1 SSEQTLVKGSA
12 AAFAKAVSE
21 RHGSLHRTFAEQLR
35 EAGSNGFLSMLAGEQ
50 NGGGGLTIVELCL
63 LAEQLGEQLALF
75 PFVHAIAGVMG
86 LSESDGLQATFRLAS
101 EGSCAVIPAFQEGPL
116 GESQPLHAEIA
127 GSTLKLSGR
136 RVAVPTAAPVTGFI
150 VDLATGGDIAL
161 AYVPREAKGLEV
173 AVGAACDGTEFATLT
188 FRSAEVSAEGIIS
201 RGTAAEKLKT
211 EIEFAL
217 RMGLAAELLG
227 VAATAHAI
235 SLDYLRSR
243 RQFNRLIGSFQALQ
257 FAAVDCYVVIEATR
271 SLIYKVAT
279 SDGDPDERGA
289 LASGV
294 KAKADAT
301 ALVVT
306 TTGVQLHGALGFTN
320 EHDIGLLLKRAI
332 ALRAT
337 MGPPAANIA
346 RYFER
351 KDRGLD
357 AELPKLS
364 NVAPEDETF
373 RQEVRAWLEA
383 NLPEDMRNLPV
394 RPPFEQAMWWHRQLH
409 ARGWIA
415 PGWPKKYGG
424 MEASQSQR
432 VILSEEFGR
441 VGAPEFS
448 TQGINH
454 LGPILIA
461 FGTAEQKAQHL
472 PPILTGEKVWCQG
485 YSEPNAGSDLAS
497 LRTTAVRDG
506 DHFVVNG
513 QKIWTT
519 WAHYADWM
527 FALVRT
533 DPSAASKQGGITFLL
548 LDMKSP
554 GITRRPIVTI
564 AGEDEF
570 AEVFFDNVRVPV
582 SNVVGAVNEGWRIA
596 NALLAH
602 ERLTGASPQRCVSAL
617 QRLKV
622 AAGSRGGDRSF
633 RNSIALVELDVL
645 ALVASFQ
652 HAVDLERS
660 GRSFGPEI
668 SYMKIASAELIQ
680 HIAELQMELAG
691 SNSALADFS
700 AGNHP
705 ATTFLQSRRLTILG
719 GTAQVQRSIL
729 AKRVLNLPS

>member
-1 SSEQTLVKGSA
+1 MLV
-12 AAFAKAVSE
+12 
-21 RHGSLHRTFAEQLR
+21 AEQH
-35 EAGSNGFLSMLAGEQ
+35 
-50 NGGGGLTIVELCL
+50 GGGGLSVVELCL
-63 LAEQLGEQLALF
+63 FAEQLGEQLALF
-75 PFVHAIAGVMG
+75 PFVHAVAGVLG
-86 LSESDGLQATFRLAS
+86 LSGSNNFRATFRSAG
-101 EGSCAVIPAFQEGPL
+101 EGACAVIPAFQEGPL
-116 GESQPLHAEIA
+116 GETQPLKAAIA

-136 RVAVPTAAPVTGFI
+136 RVAVPMAAPVTAFVI
-150 VDLATGGDIAL
+150 DATADGEVAL
-161 AYVPREAKGLEV
+161 VYVPRETKGLAV
-173 AVGAACDGTEFATLT
+173 ALDAACDGTEFATLT
-188 FRSAEVSAEGIIS
+188 FESAEVSTDGIIS
-201 RGTAAEKLKT
+201 RGGAAEALKSQ
-211 EIEFAL
+211 IEFVL
-217 RMGLAAELLG
+217 KMGLAAELLG
-227 VAATAHAI
+227 AASMAHAI
-235 SLDYLRSR
+235 SLDYLRTR
-243 RQFNRLIGSFQALQ
+243 RQFNRLIGTFQALQ
-257 FAAVDCYVVIEATR
+257 FAAVDCYVRIEATR

-279 SDGDPDERGA
+279 SEGNPDERGA

-301 ALVVT
+301 ALSVT
-306 TTGVQLHGALGFTN
+306 TTGVQLHGALGFTS

-337 MGPPAANIA
+337 MGPPSANIE

-351 KDRGLD
+351 KNRGPY
-357 AELPKLS
+357 AQLPRLS
-364 NVAPEDETF
+364 NVAPEDEAF

-383 NLPEDMRNLPV
+383 NLPESMRNLPV

-441 VGAPEFS
+441 IGAPEFS

-461 FGTAEQKAQHL
+461 FGTEEQKAQHL
-472 PPILTGEKVWCQG
+472 PPILSGEKVWCQG

-533 DPSAASKQGGITFLL
+533 DPSAASKQGGITFVL

-554 GITRRPIVTI
+554 GIACRPIVTI

-570 AEVFFDNVRVPV
+570 AEVFFDNVRVPS
-582 SNVVGAVNEGWRIA
+582 SNVVGAVNEGWKIA

-602 ERLTGASPQRCVSAL
+602 ERLMGASPQRCVSAL
-617 QRLKV
+617 QRLKI
-622 AAGSRGGDRSF
+622 AAGSRGDERSL
-633 RNSIALVELDVL
+633 RDTIALVELDVL

-660 GRSFGPEI
+660 GRPLGPEI

-680 HIAELQMELAG
+680 YMAELQMDLVG
-691 SNSALADFS
+691 SDSALVDFA

-705 ATTFLQSRRLTILG
+705 ATSFLQSRRLTILG
-719 GTAQVQRSIL
+719 GTAQVQRSIV